1 MDPAVCGTGVAFD
14 LAAAG
19 RLNAAGLF
27 NTLTNLSGA
36 FGALALGLLA
46 MVGGGTSCS
55 IRLGTALLQMRLP
68 NEAMARPSGPSAK
81 GALVSLP
88 SALQMASMVA

>member
-1 MDPAVCGTGVAFD
+1 MNSFDIELMLQPFRQGEQNTQRRKSKEGGTQSSMDPAVCGTGAAFD

-19 RLNAAGLF
+19 RLNAAGRF
-27 NTLTNLSGA
+27 NTLFTLSGA

-55 IRLGTALLQMRLP
+55 IKLGTALL
-68 NEAMARPSGPSAK
+68 
-81 GALVSLP
+81 
-88 SALQMASMVA
+88 

>member
-1 MDPAVCGTGVAFD
+1 MDPAVCGTGAAFD

-19 RLNAAGLF
+19 RLNAAGRF
-27 NTLTNLSGA
+27 NTLFTLSGA

-55 IRLGTALLQMRLP
+55 IRLGTALL
-68 NEAMARPSGPSAK
+68 
-81 GALVSLP
+81 
-88 SALQMASMVA
+88 